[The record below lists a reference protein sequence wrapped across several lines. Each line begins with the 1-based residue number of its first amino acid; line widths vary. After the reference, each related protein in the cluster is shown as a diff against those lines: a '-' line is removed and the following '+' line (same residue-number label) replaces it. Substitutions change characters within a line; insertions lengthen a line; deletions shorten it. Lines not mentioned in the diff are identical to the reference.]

1 MKKHFPF
8 YKSIRTKAA
17 ALFFGVFLVIVVPT
31 NWLIFQKIKST
42 LNDADTRELNSEVEN
57 LASSFKLD
65 PITVPLP
72 PKEYLLKIQVTREMQ
87 AEDIFTSPG
96 FPPLFPDSYF
106 SESLVW
112 DTLKI
117 VNQKKEL
124 DYSANTLIVSLARS
138 TSGLTREISTI
149 RSYLIF
155 ANVVSLV
162 LAGILVF
169 LAAGKMINPIKRIIL
184 VASHITASKN
194 IERVNVPQTQDES
207 QQLAETLNA
216 MFIRMEQSIKNQ
228 VNFFA
233 SAAHELRTPL
243 AVMQT
248 EIGISM
254 QHVDAASQKILQSQ
268 LHEVERLSRI
278 IQDFLLISQ
287 LKSESLTLRKAEVRV
302 EEVIYAAMKKVK
314 FLAQNRNSQLQVT
327 IGENASTLYELD
339 FDKIETVISNLLEN
353 ALKYSPGNSIIRLAA
368 SIEPQVIC
376 LVISNPIEKPV
387 TNINLLTTE
396 FTKSAELSTGL
407 GMGLWI
413 CDQIMKMHGG
423 KLELANING
432 EFSATIELHIDSH
445 NERTYQ

>member
-1 MKKHFPF
+1 
-8 YKSIRTKAA
+8 
-17 ALFFGVFLVIVVPT
+17 VFLVILVPT

-42 LNDADTRELNSEVEN
+42 LNDADTRELNAEAEKLV
-57 LASSFKLD
+57 SSIKLD

-72 PKEYLLKIQVTREMQ
+72 PNEYLLKIQVTREMQ
-87 AEDIFTSPG
+87 SEDIFTSPG
-96 FPPLFPDSYF
+96 FPLLFPDSYF
-106 SESLVW
+106 SQSLVW

-117 VNQKKEL
+117 VNQKKDL
-124 DYSANTLIVSLARS
+124 DFSANMLIVSLARS
-138 TSGLTREISTI
+138 TSGLTREVSTI

-169 LAAGKMINPIKRIIL
+169 LAAGKIINPIKKIIF

-287 LKSESLTLRKAEVRV
+287 LKSESLTLRTSEVRA
-302 EEVIYAAMKKVK
+302 EEVIYAALKKVK

-353 ALKYSPGNSIIRLAA
+353 ALKYSPTNSIVRLAA
-368 SIEPQVIC
+368 AIEPKAIYI
-376 LVISNPIEKPV
+376 VISNPIEKPV

-396 FTKSAELSTGL
+396 FTKSEELSTGL

-445 NERTYQ
+445 NDRTYQ

>member
-1 MKKHFPF
+1 M
-8 YKSIRTKAA
+8 
-17 ALFFGVFLVIVVPT
+17 FLVILVPT

-42 LNDADTRELNSEVEN
+42 LNDADTRELNAEAEKLV
-57 LASSFKLD
+57 SSIKLD

-72 PKEYLLKIQVTREMQ
+72 PNEYLLKIQVTREMQ
-87 AEDIFTSPG
+87 SEDIFTSPG
-96 FPPLFPDSYF
+96 FPLLFPDSYF

-117 VNQKKEL
+117 VNQKKDL
-124 DYSANTLIVSLARS
+124 DFSANMLIVSLARS
-138 TSGLTREISTI
+138 TSGLTREVSTI

-287 LKSESLTLRKAEVRV
+287 LKSESLTLRKVEVRV
-302 EEVIYAAMKKVK
+302 EEVIYAALKKVK

-327 IGENASTLYELD
+327 IGENASTLSCALD

-353 ALKYSPGNSIIRLAA
+353 ALKYSPINSIIRLAA
-368 SIEPQVIC
+368 CIEPQVIC

-396 FTKSAELSTGL
+396 FTKSEELSTGL

-445 NERTYQ
+445 NERTNQ

>member
-1 MKKHFPF
+1 
-8 YKSIRTKAA
+8 
-17 ALFFGVFLVIVVPT
+17 VFLVILVPT

-42 LNDADTRELNSEVEN
+42 LNDADTRELNAEAEKLV
-57 LASSFKLD
+57 SSIKLD

-72 PKEYLLKIQVTREMQ
+72 PNEYLLKIQVTREMQ
-87 AEDIFTSPG
+87 SEDIFTSPG
-96 FPPLFPDSYF
+96 FPLLFPDSYF

-117 VNQKKEL
+117 VNQKKDL
-124 DYSANTLIVSLARS
+124 DFSANMLIVSLARS
-138 TSGLTREISTI
+138 TSGLTREVSTI

-169 LAAGKMINPIKRIIL
+169 LAAGKIINPIKKIIF

-287 LKSESLTLRKAEVRV
+287 LKSESLTLRTSEVRA
-302 EEVIYAAMKKVK
+302 EEVIYAALKKVK

-353 ALKYSPGNSIIRLAA
+353 ALKYSPTNSIVRLAA
-368 SIEPQVIC
+368 AIEPKAIYI
-376 LVISNPIEKPV
+376 VISNPIEKPV

-396 FTKSAELSTGL
+396 FTKSEELSTGL

-445 NERTYQ
+445 NDRTYQ

>member
-8 YKSIRTKAA
+8 YKSIQIKAA
-17 ALFFGVFLVIVVPT
+17 ALFFAVFLVILVPT

-42 LNDADTRELNSEVEN
+42 LNDADTRELNAEAEKLV
-57 LASSFKLD
+57 SSIKLD

-72 PKEYLLKIQVTREMQ
+72 PNEYLLKIQVTREMQ
-87 AEDIFTSPG
+87 SEDIFTSPG
-96 FPPLFPDSYF
+96 FPLLFPDSYF

-117 VNQKKEL
+117 VNQKKDL
-124 DYSANTLIVSLARS
+124 DFSANMLIVSLARS
-138 TSGLTREISTI
+138 TSGLTREVSTI

-169 LAAGKMINPIKRIIL
+169 LAAGKIINPIKKIIF

-287 LKSESLTLRKAEVRV
+287 LKSESLTLRTSEVRA
-302 EEVIYAAMKKVK
+302 EEVIYAALKKVK

-353 ALKYSPGNSIIRLAA
+353 ALKYSPTNSIVRLAA
-368 SIEPQVIC
+368 AIEPKAIYI
-376 LVISNPIEKPV
+376 VISNPIEKPV

-396 FTKSAELSTGL
+396 FTKSEELSTGL

-445 NERTYQ
+445 NDRTYQ